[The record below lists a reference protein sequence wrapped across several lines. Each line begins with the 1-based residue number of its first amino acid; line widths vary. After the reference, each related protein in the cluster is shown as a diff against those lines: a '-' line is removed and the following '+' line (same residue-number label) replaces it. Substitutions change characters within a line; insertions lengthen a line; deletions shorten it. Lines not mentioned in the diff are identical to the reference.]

1 METQLNEL
9 TQMMKALQAQNSMI
23 QRTLNDNL
31 ATLHDVGVWRP
42 KIDAKVDEMHQS
54 ITVLQ
59 QKVDSLAS
67 HPPASNAAMCDFDT
81 EAINLTKSAA
91 PHSTVTSPAIS
102 LPIGAGD
109 ETSKAY
115 FGSPT
120 SRGDPCYFPGPISP
134 WQSLPWKFFE
144 HFGSPPTRVLTPASL
159 RFPRARKPRLLR
171 PGGFPRGESRLRIFL
186 QSRSR

>member
-42 KIDAKVDEMHQS
+42 KIDAKVDEMHQW

-109 ETSKAY
+109 ETSNR
-115 FGSPT
+115 GIGHGVVTTLVPT
-120 SRGDPCYFPGPISP
+120 PVKGANTIAHPSVVQFESQMPFDFSKVIPQLDFP
-134 WQSLPWKFFE
+134 KFD
-144 HFGSPPTRVLTPASL
+144 GKNPKL
-159 RFPRARKPRLLR
+159 
-171 PGGFPRGESRLRIFL
+171 
-186 QSRSR
+186 